1 MWPKV
6 ISDGTRDTIIALTN
20 TGNQTAFAHCQYVNG
35 LGVCRLSGQYC
46 TLPSAE
52 SVSSPQ
58 CPDGPADVCDQFW
71 QLQNFDVVLTKQQPT
86 FWRVSTGRIDNPLLP
101 ADGECDIFGL
111 TQSCPGF
118 FMGVSPMS
126 PGQVLPIGD
135 QFRGELR
142 CVQTTMDGTVW
153 PGDDLKGEAIIET
166 IADEGDP
173 ITSTQ
178 ISEYNSIN
186 VVAVQAPF
194 DDPSIL
200 PLNGVDPANTAYNV
214 FNACPE
220 AVEFTNYSPGA
231 DDLVAAKIDPDNCEV
246 TGCPVTTEITVI
258 PCRADFENGMPTR
271 FLLDIRYTD
280 EFESTLSIDLNA
292 TCWAQFTLQNL
303 GFSNPS
309 GSTFQRTRLNSTG
322 VGICIG
328 GEAQFLNQQCTSDA
342 GCGALGVCAPATG
355 VLAIVE
361 EFHETDISLN
371 PASRADAGTDAANPF
386 SVEDGDGIGSD
397 GFLGKRGRCRGQLG
411 TRCTSDLDCPAGKC
425 RVSGA
430 PCSNTSLPPVTCGDG
445 DFCDQCMN
453 DEVRFQ
459 SNVIMNPPP
468 MGP

>member
-1 MWPKV
+1 MGAVSKRRRAMRVQKRKPRLYSLGVVLAGMVVWRSPAGADSTSDRPGTLVMWPKV

-52 SVSSPQ
+52 SVSNPQ

-71 QLQNFDVVLTKQQPT
+71 QLQNFDVVLTKPQPT
-86 FWRVSTGRIDNPLLP
+86 LWCVSTGRIDNPLIP
-101 ADGECDIFGL
+101 ADGSCDNFGL

-126 PGQVLPIGD
+126 PGQVLPIGN

-166 IADEGDP
+166 IADQGDP

-178 ISEYNSIN
+178 ISEQNTIN

-258 PCRADFENGMPTR
+258 PCRADFENGM
-271 FLLDIRYTD
+271 
-280 EFESTLSIDLNA
+280 
-292 TCWAQFTLQNL
+292 
-303 GFSNPS
+303 
-309 GSTFQRTRLNSTG
+309 
-322 VGICIG
+322 
-328 GEAQFLNQQCTSDA
+328 
-342 GCGALGVCAPATG
+342 
-355 VLAIVE
+355 
-361 EFHETDISLN
+361 
-371 PASRADAGTDAANPF
+371 
-386 SVEDGDGIGSD
+386 
-397 GFLGKRGRCRGQLG
+397 
-411 TRCTSDLDCPAGKC
+411 
-425 RVSGA
+425 
-430 PCSNTSLPPVTCGDG
+430 
-445 DFCDQCMN
+445 
-453 DEVRFQ
+453 
-459 SNVIMNPPP
+459 
-468 MGP
+468 